1 MRTNFFSNRLN
12 SRYFMK
18 YAGILLI
25 FFIGLS
31 QMTAQATLSVQG
43 ILKKSNGVALED
55 GEYAM
60 TFKLYAVDGTP
71 AGVLWDETIPN
82 VELNGGIYSVVLG
95 LVDPLTVPFDQDYE
109 LSVSVGASEML
120 PKIKLT
126 SAPYALS
133 LRGQSNQFPST
144 GLVLAD
150 KLQVAQGISAD
161 DGVPSNGNSLKTG
174 YSFTDDP
181 DTGLFSPVSGE
192 ASIYIDNVEKVEI
205 NSTGI
210 NLKDDGGITYTTVN
224 SNGTVAS
231 YPSWRL
237 VDVDNF
243 INGPDDWSVYNNLSG
258 QQNGWNS
265 TIPSSISITQ
275 TSSFIGPVLWPNPNT
290 GVLKKEFSIPGS
302 WTEMKVKFRYYFVD
316 SWDDNTTDN
325 EDRSFAGFAENLGG
339 TQFRVCWARTG
350 GYLELNSDFSNNAF
364 RIAEN
369 FLGAPCDGIATC
381 ATDFGQDVE
390 MTARRRNVNDN
401 SFYVFIGAALDGYGM
416 ADESYAVGPI
426 EIWVR

>member
-1 MRTNFFSNRLN
+1 MRTNFFSNRLK
-12 SRYFMK
+12 SQYFMK

-174 YSFTDDP
+174 YSFSDDP
-181 DTGLFSPVSGE
+181 DTGLFSPQSGE
-192 ASIYIDNVEKVEI
+192 ASIYIDNVEKVEV
-205 NSTGI
+205 NSTGL
-210 NLKDDGGITYTTVN
+210 NLKDNGGITYTRSDGI
-224 SNGTVAS
+224 SNA
-231 YPSWRL
+231 SWRL
-237 VDVDNF
+237 VEVDDF
-243 INGPDDWSVYNNLSG
+243 TTSSEDWLVYAPLTT
-258 QQNGWNS
+258 QWTGWNNGTS
-265 TIPSSISITQ
+265 ESIGVIEGA
-275 TSSFIGPVLWPNPNT
+275 SFIGNVLYPDDNRK
-290 GVLKKEFSIPGS
+290 VLKKKFTIPPGP
-302 WTEMKVKFRYYFVD
+302 WTQIKVKFRYYFVD
-316 SWDDNTTDN
+316 SWDEGSNHDM
-325 EDRSFAGFAENLGG
+325 SFAGFAKNALGD
-339 TQFRVCWARTG
+339 QFRVCWAKYT
-350 GYLELNSDFSNNAF
+350 GYLELSTAFTNNPDF
-364 RIAEN
+364 RTAEN
-369 FLGAPCDGIATC
+369 FLGLSDSDYGE
-381 ATDFGQDVE
+381 DVE
-390 MTARRRNVNDN
+390 MTARRNGSDN
-401 SFYVFIGAALDGYGM
+401 EFYVYIGASLSGNNT
-416 ADESYAVGPI
+416 DESYAIGPV

>member
-1 MRTNFFSNRLN
+1 
-12 SRYFMK
+12 MK

-133 LRGQSNQFPST
+133 LRGQTNQFPST

-150 KLQVAQGISAD
+150 KLEVAQGISAD

-174 YSFTDDP
+174 YSFNGDP
-181 DTGLFSPVSGE
+181 DTGLFSPQSGE
-192 ASIYIDNVEKVEI
+192 ASVYINNVEKVEV
-205 NSTGI
+205 NGTGI
-210 NLKDDGGITYTTVN
+210 NLKDNGGITYTRSDGI
-224 SNGTVAS
+224 SNA
-231 YPSWRL
+231 SWRL
-237 VDVDNF
+237 VEVDDF
-243 INGPDDWSVYNNLSG
+243 TTSSEDWFVYAPLPQTS
-258 QQNGWNS
+258 QWTGWNNGMS
-265 TIPSSISITQ
+265 ESIGVITGA
-275 TSSFIGPVLWPNPNT
+275 SFIGNVLYPDLNRK
-290 GVLKKEFSIPGS
+290 VLKKKFTIPPGP
-302 WTEMKVKFRYYFVD
+302 WTQIKVKFRYYFVD
-316 SWDDNTTDN
+316 SWDEGSNHDM
-325 EDRSFAGFAENLGG
+325 SFAGFANDAIGG
-339 TQFRVCWARTG
+339 QFRVCWAKYT
-350 GYLELNSDFSNNAF
+350 GYLELSGAFTDNNTAF
-364 RIAEN
+364 RTAEN
-369 FLGAPCDGIATC
+369 FLGLPDSDYGE
-381 ATDFGQDVE
+381 DVE
-390 MTARRRNVNDN
+390 MTARRNGSDN
-401 SFYVFIGAALDGYGM
+401 EFYVYIGASLSGNNT
-416 ADESYAVGPI
+416 DESYAIGPV

>member
-150 KLQVAQGISAD
+150 TIKVANGVSASR
-161 DGVPSNGNSLKTG
+161 GEPSNNNVIDKG
-174 YSFTDDP
+174 YSFNSDN
-181 DTGLFSPVSGE
+181 DTGLFSPQNGQ
-192 ASIYIDNVEKVEI
+192 ASIYINGVEKIGVTSSGASI
-205 NSTGI
+205 NGDLTLKASGTI
-210 NLKDDGGITYTTVN
+210 NYTN
-224 SNGTVAS
+224 SNNQTISG
-231 YPSWRL
+231 WRL
-237 VDVDNF
+237 VEVDDF
-243 INGPDDWSVYNNLSG
+243 TTSSEDWLVYAPLTT
-258 QQNGWNS
+258 QWTGWNNG
-265 TIPSSISITQ
+265 
-275 TSSFIGPVLWPNPNT
+275 TSEPIGVTPGASFIGNVLYPDLNRK
-290 GVLKKEFSIPGS
+290 VLKKKFTIPPGP
-302 WTEMKVKFRYYFVD
+302 WTQIKVKFRYYFVD
-316 SWDDNTTDN
+316 SWDEGSNHDM
-325 EDRSFAGFAENLGG
+325 SFAGFANDAIGG
-339 TQFRVCWARTG
+339 QFRVCWAKYT
-350 GYLELNSDFSNNAF
+350 GYLELSSAFTDNNTAF
-364 RIAEN
+364 RNAEN
-369 FLGAPCDGIATC
+369 FLGLPDSDYGE
-381 ATDFGQDVE
+381 DVE
-390 MTARRRNVNDN
+390 MAARRNGSDN
-401 SFYVFIGAALDGYGM
+401 EFYVYIGASLSGNNT
-416 ADESYAVGPI
+416 DESYAIGPV